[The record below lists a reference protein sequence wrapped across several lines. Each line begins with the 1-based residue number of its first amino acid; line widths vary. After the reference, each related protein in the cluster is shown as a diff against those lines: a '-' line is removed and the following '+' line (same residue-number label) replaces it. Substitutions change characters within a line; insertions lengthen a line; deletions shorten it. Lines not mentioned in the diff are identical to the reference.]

1 MQFRDR
7 IEAFLALKAKDES
20 GRQLNATLLA
30 GYDKGLIEF
39 KWADNGE
46 LLIRSTDKG
55 RGLSGIG
62 SR

>member
-20 GRQLNATLLA
+20 ERQLAATLLI
-30 GYDKGLIEF
+30 GYDKGLFEF

-46 LLIRSTDKG
+46 LLIRMTDKG